1 MYSRIKMVLLN
12 YTYVTYSKRV
22 GLQAPL
28 LDIKIIVR
36 LGHLSYVVLT
46 FWRKTLFVCFKVKAE
61 GQRKGKHQ
69 AQKMKVIIT
78 LGENHLNHPAR

>member
-1 MYSRIKMVLLN
+1 MYSRIKMVLSN
-12 YTYVTYSKRV
+12 YMYVTYSKRV

-28 LDIKIIVR
+28 LGIEITVS
-36 LGHLSYVVLT
+36 LGHLSYIVLP
-46 FWRKTLFVCFKVKAE
+46 FGRKTLFVYFKVKAE

-78 LGENHLNHPAR
+78 LGENHLNQPAR